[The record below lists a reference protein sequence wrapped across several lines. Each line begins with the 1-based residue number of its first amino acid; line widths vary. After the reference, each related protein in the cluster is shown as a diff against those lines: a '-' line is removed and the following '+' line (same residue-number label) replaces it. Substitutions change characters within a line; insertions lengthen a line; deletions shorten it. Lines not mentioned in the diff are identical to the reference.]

1 MLAAYRTATALAGR
15 WGAAQPGTTA
25 GEIAHSIVPIA
36 VGYIVAHYYTLFL
49 LEGQRTIALLSDP
62 LDTGANWLGT
72 AGWTI
77 QALGTTPAGVATLQV
92 TVIVI
97 GHVLGTV
104 LAHDRALALFPR
116 RTAVLGQIPLLVLMV
131 VYTVV
136 GLLLLFA
143 A

>member
-1 MLAAYRTATALAGR
+1 MNHP
-15 WGAAQPGTTA
+15 GAR
-25 GEIAHSIVPIA
+25 H
-36 VGYIVAHYYTLFL
+36 H
-49 LEGQRTIALLSDP
+49 
-62 LDTGANWLGT
+62 
-72 AGWTI
+72 
-77 QALGTTPAGVATLQV
+77 PAGVATLQV

-104 LAHDRALALFPR
+104 LAHDRALAPSPR

>member
-1 MLAAYRTATALAGR
+1 MPRPPPSRLPRLPPSPLPRSSHADPFEVYSDLIGRLVPVHRRRDAVVACRNSLDGMAGLQPAPGLTAL
-15 WGAAQPGTTA
+15 
-25 GEIAHSIVPIA
+25 V
-36 VGYIVAHYYTLFL
+36 VV
-49 LEGQRTIALLSDP
+49 
-62 LDTGANWLGT
+62 LGD
-72 AGWTI
+72 
-77 QALGTTPAGVATLQV
+77 TLQV

-131 VYTVV
+131 VYTIV